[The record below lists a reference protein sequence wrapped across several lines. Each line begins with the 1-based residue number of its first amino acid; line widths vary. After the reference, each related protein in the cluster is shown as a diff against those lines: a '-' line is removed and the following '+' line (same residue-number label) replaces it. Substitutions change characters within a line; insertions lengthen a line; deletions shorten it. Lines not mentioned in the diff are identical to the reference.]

1 MLHELLFV
9 LSGYPGDVF
18 IPYPSQNPSTF
29 AIPPE
34 FPLLHPTERESLN
47 RLAQLGFLFAQL
59 TQFVASV
66 KDLKQPKIRQKPCGA
81 YLQAV
86 VTTLEGILNNYR
98 QEIIVMEQRI
108 LNKDDEAGDNV
119 VPIALLTSNLG
130 RWELLLPALWKFV
143 LILKDDPVRYHGC
156 CLFDLLM
163 DQARTGMTELRE
175 AMEKM
180 IMRLHDVL
188 YRQLTAWMV
197 YGQWVD
203 PDEEFF
209 ITRAPQITNEDDDL
223 GAHATG
229 WQRDYSLAVD
239 RIPAHLSQSLAE
251 SILFVGKAIATVNS
265 MGSGQLDQRSTSS
278 MLINKRQ
285 KIPIPEEMKK
295 RHIQLLLSLHSS
307 STNKKPHFS
316 PWIVFPQQLQRVVQQ
331 IRRSTAEWLFSQVL
345 VGEHGLQRYLESF
358 RQIFLLGYG
367 DLGMNL
373 VDECTL
379 WRQRSISSFSTS
391 VSRPQPFAKHARDED
406 EERPVEP
413 KPLSKTAIIFRHQE
427 LNALLAKATVG
438 TEAEDNL
445 KGYSLEWVEK
455 TKDGRNTS
463 YQFADLLLVN
473 GRCVL
478 VYEME
483 WPIDLFLSQT
493 DLAHY
498 SELWSFLMGLKNVQM
513 TLGGLW
519 KTLRSGKVEKDKKP
533 LLLSEDATDVEG
545 EYRERVVWRLR
556 FSMLFWVD
564 TLWNHVQVDKR
575 IKLARFD
582 TNHDPKSNV
591 INARYQRLVTTI
603 APSFQPKDEKE
614 APDQAVFGQPTALD
628 FEEIQTAH
636 EEYLRD
642 IMRGSLL
649 LSKSCADTMHA
660 ILKLCLDFCEL
671 VERISDDGV
680 WQTTKRRRTTKTAAE
695 IVDEWTRNSGK
706 PMPRYAWMDQID
718 AIETNFSSLTK
729 RFFGI
734 VSNQQQD
741 IKTSG
746 HLDLLL
752 MQLDYGKYYSSSG
765 S

>member
-18 IPYPSQNPSTF
+18 IPHPPQNPSTF
-29 AIPPE
+29 VIPPE

-47 RLAQLGFLFAQL
+47 RLAQLGFVFAQL

-66 KDLKQPKIRQKPCGA
+66 KDLKQPNTHQKPCGA

-98 QEIIVMEQRI
+98 QDIIAMEKRI
-108 LNKDDEAGDNV
+108 LNKDDEAGDNI

-130 RWELLLPALWKFV
+130 RWELLLPALSKFV
-143 LILKDDPVRYHGC
+143 LILKTDPTRYHGC
-156 CLFDLLM
+156 RLFDLLM
-163 DQARTGMTELRE
+163 DQARTGMPELRE

-197 YGQWVD
+197 YGQWAD

-209 ITRAPQITNEDDDL
+209 IIRTPDIMNERENT
-223 GAHATG
+223 GSHATG
-229 WQRDYSLAVD
+229 WQRHYSLAID

-265 MGSGQLDQRSTSS
+265 MGGGQLESRSASS
-278 MLINKRQ
+278 LLLNKRQ

-295 RHIQLLLSLHSS
+295 RHIRLLLSLHSS
-307 STNKKPHFS
+307 NANKKLRSS
-316 PWIVFPQQLQRVVQQ
+316 PWIIFPQQLQKVVQQ
-331 IRRSTAEWLFSQVL
+331 IRKSTAEWLFSQVL

-373 VDECTL
+373 VDECSL

-391 VSRPQPFAKHARDED
+391 VLNRSQPFAKHARDEED
-406 EERPVEP
+406 ERPIDP
-413 KPLSKTAIIFRHQE
+413 KPLSKTAIIFRYQE

-455 TKDGRNTS
+455 TKDIKNPS
-463 YQFADLLLVN
+463 YQFADLLLVD

-483 WPIDLFLSQT
+483 WPIDLFLSQA

-498 SELWSFLMGLKNVQM
+498 SELWCFLIGLKNVQM
-513 TLGGLW
+513 TLGSLW
-519 KTLRSGKVEKDKKP
+519 KTLRSGKVDNKSKNP
-533 LLLSEDATDVEG
+533 LLLSEESSTDVEG

-564 TLWNHVQVDKR
+564 TLWNHVQ
-575 IKLARFD
+575 
-582 TNHDPKSNV
+582 SNV

-603 APSFQPKDEKE
+603 APSFQAKNDDPEH
-614 APDQAVFGQPTALD
+614 PNQAIFGIPNALD
-628 FEEIQTAH
+628 FEEIQAAH
-636 EEYLRD
+636 EEYLQD

-649 LSKSCADTMHA
+649 LSTTCADTMHD

-671 VERISDDGV
+671 VERISEDGV
-680 WQTTKRRRTTKTAAE
+680 WQSTKRRRTTKTVAE
-695 IVDEWTRNSGK
+695 IVDEWTKNSGK

-741 IKTSG
+741 IKASG

-752 MQLDYGKYYSSSG
+752 MQLDYGKYYSNSG
-765 S
+765 K